1 MVDEVSSPRAQLVEL
16 LWQLKQNFDQE
27 NDSSLRFVHF
37 NTLLNDPAYRAEV
50 IQRAVNSENKKIRNL
65 GLKLQDA
72 NRDGMLLH
80 KRPSAPGSS
89 LPITNPD
96 SLAAYREKAGAALAK
111 HGVRVVTSSPQQ
123 RVIEGSRDETG
134 VGVILEFDSTEA
146 ALGWINDEELKEVHG
161 LRQAAGNGAITLLG

>member
-1 MVDEVSSPRAQLVEL
+1 MKHGS
-16 LWQLKQNFDQE
+16 QNRP
-27 NDSSLRFVHF
+27 LHRRKRITVY
-37 NTLLNDPAYRAEV
+37 AY
-50 IQRAVNSENKKIRNL
+50 VN
-65 GLKLQDA
+65 
-72 NRDGMLLH
+72 
-80 KRPSAPGSS
+80 

-96 SLAAYREKAGAALAK
+96 SFAAYREKAGAALAK